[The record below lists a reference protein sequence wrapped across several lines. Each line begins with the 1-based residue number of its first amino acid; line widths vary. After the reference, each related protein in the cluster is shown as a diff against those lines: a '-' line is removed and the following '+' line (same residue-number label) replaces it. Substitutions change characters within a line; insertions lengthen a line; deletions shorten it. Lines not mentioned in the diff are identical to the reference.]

1 MIPSLKTYSPL
12 ILFIF
17 HFFGVLLFLYHP
29 QSAQLSFLTIILCV
43 LLILLHEK
51 ESRNYKVYLAIALAG
66 YLVEIIGV
74 NTQYLFGSY
83 SYGDSLGIKLFNVP
97 PLIGLNWLV
106 IVISGASIAR
116 RLFHSKPLWFIAL
129 ISALICTLLDVII
142 EPVAIKFNFWVWDSG
157 SIPIYN
163 YVCWIVL
170 SFLFSLFYLRN
181 KMHVN
186 KIGTYVYGLWVLF
199 FTFLNFI

>member
-17 HFFGVLLFLYHP
+17 HFFGVLLFLYNP
-29 QSAQLSFLTIILCV
+29 QSAQLSFLTIILCG

-51 ESRNYKVYLAIALAG
+51 ESRNYMVYLAIALAG

-74 NTQYLFGSY
+74 NTHYLFGSY
-83 SYGDSLGIKLFNVP
+83 TYGDSLGIKLFNVP

-116 RLFHSKPLWFIAL
+116 RLFHKKPLWFIAL
-129 ISALICTLLDVII
+129 ISALICTFLDVII
-142 EPVAIKFNFWVWDSG
+142 EPVAVKFNFWVWDSG
-157 SIPIYN
+157 SIPVYN
-163 YVCWIVL
+163 YIC
-170 SFLFSLFYLRN
+170 
-181 KMHVN
+181 
-186 KIGTYVYGLWVLF
+186 
-199 FTFLNFI
+199 